1 MSASNL
7 KYFSQL
13 DGLRAFAIISVMIGH
28 WMSWDTQNLILKNSP
43 WGHGV
48 ILFFVLSGYLIS
60 NILFEL
66 KEKIDA
72 KLITPPQALK
82 TFYIRRFL
90 RIFPVYYLLI
100 FYLYSINFANT
111 REIFPWLVTY
121 TSNLLQAK
129 TGTYIGDFNHF
140 WSLAVEEQFYLIWP
154 FLILFVDRKKI
165 MKIII
170 AFMIISFL
178 SRLSCYLIS
187 KDNWM
192 LGAYFTPNLFLP
204 LALGALLSYAK
215 RYRASLASFFDKS
228 LWLYISISI
237 YLVSYYALRYK
248 LHIAA
253 FDMLID
259 EYLYAFAC
267 VFIIS
272 RASSNKFK
280 FISKYILEHDIVV
293 FTGKISYG
301 LYIYHLFVINF
312 FWNYLAPEFK
322 MGVQDKHAM
331 WLAYF
336 VVAYLMAIISYYVI
350 EKPMNSLK
358 NHFNY

>member
-1 MSASNL
+1 
-7 KYFSQL
+7 
-13 DGLRAFAIISVMIGH
+13 MIGH
-28 WMSWDTQNLILKNSP
+28 WMSWDSQNFIIKNSP

-66 KEKIDA
+66 KEKIDTQI
-72 KLITPPQALK
+72 ITPSQALK
-82 TFYIRRFL
+82 TFYVRRFL
-90 RIFPVYYLLI
+90 RIFPIYYLLI
-100 FYLYSINFANT
+100 FYLYSINFSNT

-121 TSNLLQAK
+121 TSNLLQCK
-129 TGTYIGDFNHF
+129 TGSYIGDFNHF

-154 FLILFVDRKKI
+154 FLVLFVNGKKV

-170 AFMIISFL
+170 IIMIVSFL
-178 SRLSCYLIS
+178 SRLSCFIIS

-215 RYRASLASFFDKS
+215 RYKPNLASFFS
-228 LWLYISISI
+228 NPALLYIGLVAYVII
-237 YLVSYYALRYK
+237 YYFMHIKYN
-248 LHIAA
+248 IAA
-253 FDMLID
+253 FDMLFD
-259 EYLYAFAC
+259 EYIYASVC
-267 VFIIS
+267 VFIIC
-272 RASSNKFK
+272 RASSNRFK
-280 FISKYILEHDIVV
+280 FIGKFILEHDLTV

-312 FWNYLAPEFK
+312 FWNYLALEFK

-331 WLAYF
+331 WTAYF
-336 VVAYLMAIISYYVI
+336 VVAYLLAITSYYLI
-350 EKPMNSLK
+350 EKPFNSLK
-358 NHFNY
+358 KYFKY